1 MRTAAEPGL
10 PGDPAPSAGAQ
21 PDPERAAELLEE
33 VRALDAATCGR
44 AELWIG
50 AEPTFTL
57 RQSQDPEWLIQAEG
71 GQKLSKGKELLESL
85 VSELRVPAR
94 FVRAQGR
101 SFPGERQPR
110 FCLAA
115 EWVRGASGRPVT
127 SSVPLLDGP
136 LESVPPPHP
145 ERAWLTVTPDPGVVE
160 VNLPPSA
167 DLEAFL
173 TLADAAYRAA
183 DLSGLSPERFRF
195 NGEGTDSG
203 GGGQITLG
211 GPTPETSPFFLHPWL
226 LPALLRYLQRHP
238 ALSYAFAGECVGSA
252 SQGPRPDEGVRE
264 RFEELA
270 VSLDR
275 LESRG
280 RSVTP
285 DELWEAL
292 APLLVDA
299 SGNTHRAEVNVE
311 KLWNPGLG
319 TRGRAGLVELRS
331 LRMPRTPRQLV
342 AIAALFR
349 GICARLVSSPSVGP
363 LREWGAALH
372 EQWALPFF
380 LERDLDEVLEDL
392 ALHGVPLGPIV
403 TAALRDREPPIWTA
417 TAPGALLEVRP
428 ALEFW
433 PLLGDVASQETMPVR
448 MVDPST
454 RRLEIRLTLE
464 PGVPRGRVGAR
475 GWEAPLELASHGTD
489 RDVLLAVVRY
499 RAFRPSPGLHP
510 GLGAEDPLE
519 LTWEHR
525 GTRTGVRLHAWK
537 PDGGPYADLPRDADD
552 AARRRRARVVPLDES
567 ASPSLR
573 PAPPIATMHPTLD
586 LRRLSSD

>member
-1 MRTAAEPGL
+1 MRRAAEPG
-10 PGDPAPSAGAQ
+10 DPASSAVAPREPG
-21 PDPERAAELLEE
+21 PGAELLEE
-33 VRALDAATCGR
+33 VRALDAAIRGR

-57 RQSQDPEWLIQAEG
+57 RRSQDPEWLTQAEG
-71 GQKLSKGKELLESL
+71 GQKLAKGRELLEAL
-85 VSELRVPAR
+85 VSRLGVPAR

-101 SFPGERQPR
+101 SFPSESQPR
-110 FCLAA
+110 FCLGA
-115 EWVRGASGRPVT
+115 EWVRGSSGGPT
-127 SSVPLLDGP
+127 SSARLLDGP
-136 LESVPPPHP
+136 LEPVPPPHP

-160 VNLPPSA
+160 VNLPASP

-173 TLADAAYRAA
+173 TLVEAAYGAA
-183 DLSGLSPERFRF
+183 EVAGLSAERFRF
-195 NGEGTDSG
+195 NGEATDSG

-211 GPTPETSPFFLHPWL
+211 GPTSETSPFFLHPWL

-238 ALSYAFAGECVGSA
+238 SLSYAFAGECVGSA

-275 LESRG
+275 LEGRG
-280 RSVTP
+280 TFVTP
-285 DELWEAL
+285 DELWQAL

-319 TRGRAGLVELRS
+319 ARGKGGLVELRS

-363 LREWGAALH
+363 FREWGAALH
-372 EQWALPFF
+372 GQWALPFF
-380 LERDLDEVLEDL
+380 LERDLDEVLADL

-403 TAALRDREPPIWTA
+403 TAALREREPPIWTA
-417 TAPGALLEVRP
+417 SAPGALLEVRP

-433 PLLGDVASQETMPVR
+433 PLLGDVASQETMSAR

-454 RRLEIRLTLE
+454 RRLEIRLTLD

-475 GWEAPLELASHGTD
+475 GWEAPLDLASHGTD
-489 RDVLLAVVRY
+489 RDVLLAVLRY
-499 RAFRPSPGLHP
+499 RAFLPSPGLHP
-510 GLGAEDPLE
+510 GLEAEDPLE

-552 AARRRRARVVPLDES
+552 AAGRRRARVVPLDEA
-567 ASPSLR
+567 ASLPLR
-573 PAPPIATMHPTLD
+573 PSPVTTADSTLD
-586 LRRLSSD
+586 LRRLASE